1 MSTKKNFNFKNCNV
15 TFNENN
21 SKPAETNKVDQYL
34 HIARAFSAIFA
45 IAISIAII
53 HAEKNRETQKSKST
67 KKPLSQT
74 PAAIASRNRRAKKKS
89 KSSLDITN
97 YGEIKPNSKK
107 ATKKKLPNLLKKAGV
122 GKTSKTHKR
131 K

>member
-21 SKPAETNKVDQYL
+21 SKPAEPNKVEQYL
-34 HIARAFSAIFA
+34 TIARAFSAIFA

-74 PAAIASRNRRAKKKS
+74 PAAIRSRNRRAALKKADNS
-89 KSSLDITN
+89 I
-97 YGEIKPNSKK
+97 IPVPSKK
-107 ATKKKLPNLLKKAGV
+107 PAKKKLPNLLKKAGV